1 MKRRKMLNPPDGTPI
16 KIAIL
21 LDLETT
27 GLDPAEDEILE
38 LGMVAFTYS
47 RDGRPFEVIDSFEGF
62 RQPRLPIPSQV
73 TALTG
78 ITDAMVAG
86 HDLDETSVRAFVQ
99 PAALVIAHNAAFDR
113 RFAERFCAE
122 FAAKPWAC
130 SMSQIPWQ
138 EEGFDGTKL
147 KYLLMSTGTFFE
159 GHRAI
164 DDCYAALD
172 ILARRLPKSGTLAL
186 ASLLEEARK
195 PTVRVCAEGAPFE
208 FKDTLKARGYRW
220 NDGID
225 GAPRAWWKEV
235 SDGEVSIEVEFLK
248 SKIFRGD
255 VNIPTKRI
263 TAYDRFSDRAGSL

>member
-1 MKRRKMLNPPDGTPI
+1 MNTTIPGSHLEAAVSLLESTGEYRVLRRLKRRKMLNTPDGTP
-16 KIAIL
+16 
-21 LDLETT
+21 
-27 GLDPAEDEILE
+27 
-38 LGMVAFTYS
+38 
-47 RDGRPFEVIDSFEGF
+47 
-62 RQPRLPIPSQV
+62 
-73 TALTG
+73 
-78 ITDAMVAG
+78 
-86 HDLDETSVRAFVQ
+86 
-99 PAALVIAHNAAFDR
+99 
-113 RFAERFCAE
+113 
-122 FAAKPWAC
+122 
-130 SMSQIPWQ
+130 IPWQ